1 VKRFVWRLQHVLD
14 VKAREE
20 QAKRAELLE
29 ITEELAETRGGLLAR
44 QTVLRN
50 IIAGI
55 TAEQHQSKL
64 AKQEFFFRH
73 STTSDEEIKVLREK
87 ISELELKQGEK
98 IGEVL
103 KVRRFKEGLEKLRA
117 EAKRKFI
124 QEQEK
129 LEQKEL
135 DEAAGNLFARK
146 AVPILS
152 GRGNENRRMKL

>member
-73 STTSDEEIKVLREK
+73 STTSDEEIKEARRL
-87 ISELELKQGEK
+87 
-98 IGEVL
+98 
-103 KVRRFKEGLEKLRA
+103 VRY
-117 EAKRKFI
+117 
-124 QEQEK
+124 
-129 LEQKEL
+129 
-135 DEAAGNLFARK
+135 
-146 AVPILS
+146 
-152 GRGNENRRMKL
+152 